1 MVVLGKIK
9 KSGYYDSITLMQC
22 GKKML
27 AMPGVADA
35 AMVMGTESNRA
46 ILNASGL
53 LVPAFHQAGDADLL
67 ISVKAETEEAAQA
80 ALAAVDDILKRNL
93 AESAGG
99 GALRPAS
106 IEGALKVL
114 PGANLV
120 LISVAGRYAGGQAMS
135 ALENGLHVMLFSD
148 NVPLEKEIEL
158 KRVAAAKGLLLMG
171 PDCGTAIV
179 NGVPLGFANV
189 VRRGDIGIVAASGT
203 GLQEAS
209 SIISNEGAGISQALG
224 TGGRDVSQEVGGT
237 MFLAALEVLAEDEQT
252 KVILLVSKP
261 PHPDVMARITAC
273 TKEIRKPVIAMFVGA
288 GAPAGSA
295 ANVPV
300 ALAGMKGAAATLEQ
314 AALMAVA
321 ASRDEDPGG
330 VARRLAARE
339 EEIRRLARGQ
349 AKKRKRGQKF
359 VRGLFSGGTFCAEAQ
374 SLLACSLSQ
383 LYSNAPAGATAKLAS
398 SLKSEGNTL
407 IDFGE
412 DEFTQGR
419 LHPMID
425 FSLRKRRILQEA
437 ADPETAVIL
446 LDVILGYGA
455 NTDPASE
462 LCEVVS
468 QASKK
473 VMVVC
478 SITGTDQDPQNRA
491 EVKKRLEAA
500 GAIVMPSNAAVCQLA
515 AYTLA
520 RMEDARAQTV
530 QQ

>member
-1 MVVLGKIK
+1 
-9 KSGYYDSITLMQC
+9 
-22 GKKML
+22 
-27 AMPGVADA
+27 
-35 AMVMGTESNRA
+35 
-46 ILNASGL
+46 
-53 LVPAFHQAGDADLL
+53 
-67 ISVKAETEEAAQA
+67 
-80 ALAAVDDILKRNL
+80 
-93 AESAGG
+93 
-99 GALRPAS
+99 
-106 IEGALKVL
+106 
-114 PGANLV
+114 
-120 LISVAGRYAGGQAMS
+120 
-135 ALENGLHVMLFSD
+135 
-148 NVPLEKEIEL
+148 
-158 KRVAAAKGLLLMG
+158 
-171 PDCGTAIV
+171 
-179 NGVPLGFANV
+179 LGFANV

-261 PHPDVMARITAC
+261 PHPDVLARITAC
-273 TKEIRKPVIAMFVGA
+273 TKEIRKPVIAIFVGTGASA
-288 GAPAGSA
+288 GIPS
-295 ANVPV
+295 
-300 ALAGMKGAAATLEQ
+300 TLEQ

-330 VARRLAARE
+330 VSRRLAARE

-349 AKKRKRGQKF
+349 AKKRKRGQKY

-446 LDVILGYGA
+446 LDVILGHGA

-473 VMVVC
+473 VMVAC

>member
-9 KSGYYDSITLMQC
+9 KGSYYDSVTLMQC
-22 GKKML
+22 GKRML
-27 AMPGVADA
+27 AMTGVADA
-35 AMVMGTESNRA
+35 AMVMGTEANRA

-53 LVPAFHQAGDADLL
+53 LIPAFHQAGDADLL
-67 ISVKAETEEAAQA
+67 ICVKAETEEAAQA
-80 ALAAVDDILKRNL
+80 ALAAVDDILKRNV
-93 AESAGG
+93 AESAG

-114 PGANLV
+114 PGANLA
-120 LISVAGRYAGGQAMS
+120 LISVAGRYAGDQAMT
-135 ALENGLHVMLFSD
+135 AVENGLHVMLFSD

-158 KRVAAAKGLLLMG
+158 KRVASAKGLLLMG

-209 SIISNEGAGISQALG
+209 SIIRNEGAGISQALG
-224 TGGRDVSQEVGGT
+224 TGGRDVSNEVGGT
-237 MFLAALEVLAEDEQT
+237 MFLAALEALAEDEQT

-261 PHPDVMARITAC
+261 PHPEVMARIAAR
-273 TKEIRKPVIAMFVGA
+273 TKEMQKPVIAMFVGA
-288 GAPAGSA
+288 GASAGA
-295 ANVPV
+295 P
-300 ALAGMKGAAATLEQ
+300 ATLEQ

-321 ASRDEDPGG
+321 ASRAEEPGG
-330 VARRLAARE
+330 VMRRLAARE
-339 EEIRRLARGQ
+339 EEIRRLARAQ
-349 AKKRKRGQKF
+349 AKKRKRGQKY

-374 SLLACSLSQ
+374 ALLACSLSQ
-383 LYSNAPAGATAKLAS
+383 LHSNAPTGATAKLAS
-398 SLKSEGNTL
+398 ALKSQANTL
-407 IDFGE
+407 IDLGE

-425 FSLRKRRILQEA
+425 YSLCKRRILHEA

-446 LDVILGYGA
+446 LDVILGHGA
-455 NTDPASE
+455 NPDPASE
-462 LCEVVS
+462 LCEVIS
-468 QASKK
+468 EASKT
-473 VMVVC
+473 VMVAC

-500 GAIVMPSNAAVCQLA
+500 GAIVMPSNAAACQLA

-520 RMEDARAQTV
+520 RMEDAHAQTV